1 MKTMLLAAAAAL
13 TLGSAT
19 AFAAP
24 ANTNDR
30 AANTAQ
36 QSQQMY
42 QQYSQPAASGYGYGY
57 ADQYGVNEFSHQ
69 HYTGAIGAGGNG

>member
-30 AANTAQ
+30 AANTAP

-42 QQYSQPAASGYGYGY
+42 QQYSQPAGYGY
-57 ADQYGVNEFSHQ
+57 AGQTGVTEFGQ
-69 HYTGAIGAGGNG
+69 HYRGAIGGGGNG